1 MPRVPLEKR
10 LPMLRLA
17 TTTILAVLATVSV
30 SCSVTPPGQVN
41 EIYKEVLLERHTNYK
56 LKPGDRITIR
66 LYNRAGDLNQTEV
79 NILPD
84 GRCDLFFMDNMKI
97 EGKTIPQV
105 EAELKARIADQV
117 RDAEVSILITPYLE
131 RVHFVGQFERPGT
144 VDLTVKMTLQEAI
157 STSLGTRITG
167 DTDYALLRRPYM
179 NPRHPH
185 RYRID
190 LNDESEEIFLLPGD
204 QIILERNF
212 AAGVI
217 NYLREFI
224 FGVIPVNSLPMGSMG
239 LAAL

>member
-1 MPRVPLEKR
+1 MTRIGFLS
-10 LPMLRLA
+10 
-17 TTTILAVLATVSV
+17 ILTVLSASGI
-30 SCSVTPPGQVN
+30 SCSVTPPSQVN
-41 EIYKEVLLERHTNYK
+41 DDYKEVLFDRHNNYK

-84 GRCDLFFMDNMKI
+84 GRCDLFFMDNMRI
-97 EGKTIPQV
+97 EGKTITQV
-105 EAELKARIADQV
+105 ESELKARIADQV
-117 RDAEVSILITPYLE
+117 RDAEVSILVSPYLE
-131 RVHFVGQFERPGT
+131 RVHLVGQFERPGT
-144 VDLTVKMTLQEAI
+144 IELSVKLTLQEAI
-157 STSLGTRITG
+157 STALGTRITG

-179 NPRHPH
+179 DPRHPM

-224 FGVIPVNSLPMGSMG
+224 FGVIPVNSLPVGSLG